1 MNLSVEINTDE
12 FNDAV
17 RRYIKDVRVG
27 VPEGLR
33 KQSRLLFGRILANTY
48 PQTRAQGRRAVAR
61 DIENAVRPLIPT
73 AFSSIEIR
81 RLIRKRDY
89 AGLQRIFGRSHDP
102 DYRRAK
108 VVPFSPELH
117 QKARD
122 RRGRVQ
128 RWTGM
133 VTPDRDAVRDYIKSQ
148 QDHVG
153 RGKGGWAAAFMA
165 AGGRPA
171 SWVARWASTGEV
183 DDRLTDP
190 VVAYIKAENRSE
202 WAAHGDDDRIV
213 ASALKSR
220 TKDILTD
227 IELRL
232 AQAAGEAAKQA

>member
-1 MNLSVEINTDE
+1 MNVSVEINADE

-17 RRYIKDVRVG
+17 RRYIKELHVG
-27 VPEGLR
+27 VPAAMR
-33 KQSRLLFGRILANTY
+33 KQSRLLFGRILANTF

-61 DIENAVRPLIPT
+61 DIENAIRPLNPS
-73 AFSSIEIR
+73 AFNSIEIR

-89 AGLQRIFGRSHDP
+89 DGLQRVFQRSQDR

-108 VVPFSPELH
+108 VVPFSPDLH

-128 RWTGM
+128 RWAGM
-133 VTPDRDAVRDYIKSQ
+133 VTPDWDEVRDYIKSQ
-148 QDHVG
+148 QELVG
-153 RGKGGWAAAFMA
+153 RAKGGWTAAFIA

-202 WAAHGDDDRIV
+202 WAAHGDDDRV
-213 ASALKSR
+213 VSDALKSR

-232 AQAAGEAAKQA
+232 ARAAADTSKRP

>member
-1 MNLSVEINTDE
+1 MNVSVEINADE

-17 RRYIKDVRVG
+17 RRYIKELRVG
-27 VPEGLR
+27 VPAAMK
-33 KQSRLLFGRILANTY
+33 KQSRLLFGRILANTF

-61 DIENAVRPLIPT
+61 DIENAVRPLNPA

-89 AGLQRIFGRSHDP
+89 DGLQRVFQRSQDR

-108 VVPFSPELH
+108 VVPFSPDLH

-128 RWTGM
+128 RWSGF
-133 VTPDRDAVRDYIKSQ
+133 VTPDRDEVREYIKSQ

-153 RGKGGWAAAFMA
+153 RAKGGWAAAFIA

-171 SWVARWASTGEV
+171 SWVSRWAMTGEV
-183 DDRLTDP
+183 DDRLNDA

-202 WAAHGDDDRIV
+202 WAAHGDQDRIV

-220 TKDILTD
+220 TKDILAD
-227 IELRL
+227 IELHFAR
-232 AQAAGEAAKQA
+232 AAGQVAKQA